1 MGAVAYRDNE
11 RGDDAGVARHHE
23 ISRRRDRYLRD
34 RVHGHTVRGDG
45 AAARRGE
52 AALSARS
59 LLALLNQ
66 NATQMPVMIV
76 RITVSPEKR
85 VVAQTK
91 VKSGQ

>member
-1 MGAVAYRDNE
+1 MAYRDNE
-11 RGDDAGVARHHE
+11 RGDDARIARHHE
-23 ISRRRDRYLRD
+23 ISRRVVRHPSD
-34 RVHGHTVRGDG
+34 RVHGHAVRGDG

-52 AALSARS
+52 AALSARL

-66 NATQMPVMIV
+66 NATQMPAMVV